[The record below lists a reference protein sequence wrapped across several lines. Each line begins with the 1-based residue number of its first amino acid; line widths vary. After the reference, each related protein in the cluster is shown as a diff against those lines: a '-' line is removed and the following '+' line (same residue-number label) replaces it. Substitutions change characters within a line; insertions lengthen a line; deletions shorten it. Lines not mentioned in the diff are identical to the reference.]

1 MVCSTRI
8 KNRNFPFHFFVKFFG
23 QIFRFYFLGYFRG
36 KVKMSEYTGNFLIKI
51 LAWGHECHK
60 IKSCRTSVDRSLFI
74 NVISYMFA
82 NYLDCRIE
90 PIENCL
96 ALVKGEPVLL
106 VGRTCILV
114 RLPKKRLWRG
124 KFQKV
129 TCEVAVR
136 PKHDLII
143 DKATQTSLRTPQPYS
158 PP

>member
-1 MVCSTRI
+1 
-8 KNRNFPFHFFVKFFG
+8 
-23 QIFRFYFLGYFRG
+23 
-36 KVKMSEYTGNFLIKI
+36 MSKYTENFLIKI
-51 LAWGHECHK
+51 LAWGHEFCE
-60 IKSCRTSVDRSLFI
+60 IKSCRTRVDRSLSI
-74 NVISYMFA
+74 NVISDTFA

-90 PIENCL
+90 PIENRV
-96 ALVKGEPVLL
+96 ALVKVEPILL
-106 VGRTCILV
+106 VGRTSILV

-143 DKATQTSLRTPQPYS
+143 DKATQRSLRIKPKPYS